1 MAINITDSSATFDE
15 WRINT
20 NILASLFGDADNVSN
35 DIKTILENNGL
46 EVNLVNIL
54 NLMANDVSRLN
65 IIRAS
70 VLA

>member
-20 NILASLFGDADNVSN
+20 NIIASLFGDADIISD

-54 NLMANDVSRLN
+54 NLISNDISRLN

>member
-1 MAINITDSSATFDE
+1 MTINITDSSATFDE

-20 NILASLFGDADNVSN
+20 NIIASLLGDAENISD

-46 EVNLVNIL
+46 EINLVNIL
-54 NLMANDVSRLN
+54 NLMTNDVSRLN